1 MELELI
7 SKTDIKGVLNTK
19 NKEKKKSFDFVDT
32 IRCISMIGIVFEH
45 CGAIGTG
52 IYRSLYDRIV
62 QVSMFQF
69 FKFGTIAFFLI
80 GGFLINHKFQQY
92 TAGQYLKNRFRSTVR
107 PWLFWLFIYI
117 GLTVLD
123 RYIAGLRGSQNPVA
137 DNFFGYIWLL
147 FVHGLFY
154 TSNWF
159 VLNFLICIC
168 ILLIFKKYLYS
179 WTLGILLGL
188 LSLMY
193 SLNIY
198 HEWFESDHT
207 TALFGFVFYLWL
219 GVTLNRYFDQI
230 MAYIKKTSWLVVIS
244 GVILL
249 FALSVLET
257 FKLIDI
263 KAFDPFNTLRIT
275 NIFYSLGVFAMLLKI
290 GQLNLLQRV
299 LKPRETTFGIY
310 LVHFVIIILGLPL
323 IFRPMNLD
331 YASYSVWVNSGLHIL
346 RFFLVYGSS
355 FLLVKLLQKTRFKWT
370 IGN

>member
-1 MELELI
+1 MKLELI
-7 SKTDIKGVLNTK
+7 SKTDTKGIIDTK
-19 NKEKKKSFDFVDT
+19 SKEKKKSFDFVDT

-45 CGAIGTG
+45 CSAVGTG
-52 IYRSLYDRIV
+52 IYHSLPDRIV
-62 QVSMFQF
+62 EVSLLQY
-69 FKFGTIAFFLI
+69 FKFSTIAFFLI
-80 GGFLINHKFQQY
+80 GGFLINHKFQEY
-92 TAGQYLKNRFRSTVR
+92 TAGQYLKNRFKGTVR
-107 PWLFWLFIYI
+107 PWLFWLFMYI

-123 RYIAGLRGSQNPVA
+123 RYIAGLRGSHNPVA
-137 DNFFGYIWLL
+137 NNFFGYVWEL

-154 TSNWF
+154 TPSWF

-179 WTLGILLGL
+179 WAFGILLGL
-188 LSLMY
+188 LSLVY

-198 HEWFESDHT
+198 YEWFESTHT

-219 GVTLNRYFDQI
+219 GVTLNRYFDLV
-230 MAYIKKTSWLVVIS
+230 MAYIKKTSWSVMIS

-249 FALSVLET
+249 FALSLIET
-257 FKLIDI
+257 FILFDI

-290 GQLNLLQRV
+290 GELDVLQRV
-299 LKPRETTFGIY
+299 LEPRKTTFGIY

-331 YASYSVWVNSGLHIL
+331 YASYSVWINSGIHIL
-346 RFFLVYGSS
+346 RFLGVYSLS
-355 FLLVKLLQKTRFKWT
+355 FLIVRLIQKTRYKW
-370 IGN
+370 IIRN